1 MSQPA
6 LRWGEVAPAGS
17 EEARERLIDAAE
29 VCLARFGLAKTT
41 VEAVARQASV
51 SRATVYRYFESRDEL
66 ILGVI
71 LRDTD
76 RYLTRIR
83 PRMERQESLSE
94 AVIEFVQVTVKAARR
109 DPSLQLLFNAQEAS
123 AAAGIIAGSS
133 VALFERVEGFL
144 DPLFERFAGQLVPG
158 VDRAEASEWVLR
170 VILSLLTVEGPRR
183 RTETAQRRLL
193 ERFLV
198 PVIARPR

>member
-1 MSQPA
+1 MSEPA

-71 LRDTD
+71 LRETD

-144 DPLFERFAGQLVPG
+144 DPLFGRFASQLVPG

-198 PVIARPR
+198 PVIAGPR